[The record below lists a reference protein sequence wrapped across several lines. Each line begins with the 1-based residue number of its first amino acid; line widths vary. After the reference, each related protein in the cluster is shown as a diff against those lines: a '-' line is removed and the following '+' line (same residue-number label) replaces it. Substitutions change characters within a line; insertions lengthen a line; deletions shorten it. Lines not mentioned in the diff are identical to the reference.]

1 MSLDHIHA
9 EPSGQMDRDEA
20 AARKGPARLTA
31 LPFQLIETTNGVI
44 VRRGSVQLLIT
55 GDRSLESLQIVVDT
69 MRGEGATIEAA
80 CSRFAAPDRPAIIEL
95 IEQLMARQLVVP
107 VGADLVPI
115 QTEGQLDVFY
125 WHFGMSTAE
134 VNKRLNLIS
143 LTILGVNH
151 VSRQLAQSLTRAG
164 MTSFEVIDYSALRNL
179 SLFDQTGKIR
189 ISEWPVATEP
199 LAYDGWAKRVKS
211 DSFDCLVA
219 TSDFGGLRLMREW
232 NELCIKHGRHFLPVV
247 LQDMIGY
254 VGPSVIPGETAC
266 FECFLARLDS
276 NRTGHSQGYASE
288 MMAFNGQHVAGFH
301 PSMASV
307 LGDIAAIELTKF
319 YSGALPLWRVGAV
332 LEVNLLAGRID
343 SRKILRVPRCRA
355 CSNLIRRSST
365 SMIKGSLASK
375 VVEE

>member
-1 MSLDHIHA
+1 MHRDGSLA
-9 EPSGQMDRDEA
+9 QQEPT
-20 AARKGPARLTA
+20 RLTA
-31 LPFQLIETTNGVI
+31 LPFQLIEIPNGVI

-55 GDRSLESLQIVVDT
+55 GDRALESLQIVVDT
-69 MRGEGATIEAA
+69 MRGEGATIEAV
-80 CSRFAAPDRPAIIEL
+80 CSRFAAPDRPAITEL
-95 IEQLMARQLVVP
+95 IEQLMARQLVVQA
-107 VGADLVPI
+107 GADLVPI
-115 QTEGQLDVFY
+115 HTEGQLDVFY

-134 VNKRLNLIS
+134 VNKRLNLIR
-143 LTILGVNH
+143 LVILGVNH
-151 VSRQLAQSLTRAG
+151 VSRQLAQALTCAG
-164 MTSFEVIDYSALRNL
+164 MTSFKVVDYWALRNL
-179 SLFDQTGKIR
+179 SLFDETGKIR
-189 ISEWPVATEP
+189 ISEWRVATEP
-199 LAYDGWAKRVKS
+199 IAYDGWEERVES

-232 NELCIKHGRHFLPVV
+232 NALCVKHGRHFLPVV
-247 LQDMIGY
+247 LQDTIGY

-266 FECFLARLDS
+266 FECFLARLES
-276 NRTGHSQGYASE
+276 NRTGDSQGYASE

-319 YSGALPLWRVGAV
+319 YSRALPLSRVGAV

-365 SMIKGSLASK
+365 SMMKGSLQSDTA
-375 VVEE
+375 EE